1 MDEFAE
7 LEKELFETENSSD
20 ASLQDVLNLLK
31 NGKLEVDYLIKSSDT
46 RYTPGV
52 KLFFI
57 AIGVIVIPMSIA
69 FIAIGIW
76 IGGGEGLCYGLFFG
90 IILSVLAFRV
100 IRFTIRLGPINSTTR
115 EVSCIHY
122 LGFCHSIFAYEYKN
136 EQVVE
141 AKLTKLN
148 DKSYVSH
155 EWIPFGDNGGTNLAF
170 YIHCSENY
178 NVRLGRILQTLTGR
192 KENFQKVYRKVKDFC
207 EISGLKNM
215 SSLKENKKYAQWI
228 TEIS

>member
-7 LEKELFETENSSD
+7 LEKELLETENSSD

-148 DKSYVSH
+148 DKSYVYNG
-155 EWIPFGDNGGTNLAF
+155 WKDFGGDNGGRILAF
-170 YIHCSENY
+170 YIYCSENY
-178 NVRLGRILQTLTGR
+178 SVELGQCNGAIWKKGI
-192 KENFQKVYRKVKDFC
+192 FQEVYREVKDFC
-207 EISGLKNM
+207 RISGLKNN
-215 SSLKENKKYAQWI
+215 SKVGNKKYAKWI
-228 TEIS
+228 KEMS

>member
-7 LEKELFETENSSD
+7 LEKELLETENSSDAMDEFAELEKELLETENSSD

-31 NGKLEVDYLIKSSDT
+31 NGKLEVDYTIFLEDKT
-46 RYTPGV
+46 YTP
-52 KLFFI
+52 
-57 AIGVIVIPMSIA
+57 AIKCGLLALGVILIAMILPMA
-69 FIAIGIW
+69 PGVATIW
-76 IGGGEGLCYGLFFG
+76 
-90 IILSVLAFRV
+90 
-100 IRFTIRLGPINSTTR
+100 FTFKLGPLWSTTR
-115 EVSCIHY
+115 HITCINY
-122 LGFCHSIFAYEYKN
+122 LGFCHSILEYEYKN
-136 EQVVE
+136 EQLVE

-215 SSLKENKKYAQWI
+215 SYLKENKKYAQWI